1 MVEGNIKQRT
11 ISAMLWSTFGKFGT
25 LGISFTSNIVLARLL
40 IPEDFGCIGML
51 QIFIAI
57 SDILITGG
65 FGAALVQKKNPT
77 HIDYTSVF
85 YWNLLSSLLMWI
97 LIYFC
102 SPYVAEFYTMPLL
115 CDILRIQS
123 LSLII
128 NSFAIVQSNQLVKQ
142 LKFKELSIRNVFAS
156 LVGTIVAITMAFLG
170 YGVWSLVY
178 STLISSITSV
188 FLLWNMSKWR
198 PTLEFSIKSLKELFA
213 FGGLMALSSFVDTI
227 YTNIQGLIIG
237 KWHSAVDMGYYSQAK
252 RLEHVPTSSLSQIVS
267 QVSFPV
273 FSSFQDNKI
282 ALLNGVRKCV
292 KSVTFINFPLSI
304 LMIVVARPLILLLY
318 GERWESSIFYFQI
331 LCVGAMTYTI
341 NTMNNNV
348 MKALGKS
355 KVFFYVRLIE
365 RIIGISLIIIGAN
378 YGIEGL
384 LYAVAINSYVNYFII
399 SYTNERL
406 LNYGILHQLKDV
418 GTTLSIAI
426 ISGVITYCF
435 GEILNVSYIVELI
448 FQTIV
453 YVVFYIIMS
462 YYLKIEAFFL
472 YKNIII
478 EKINISFTNRTK
490 IN

>member
-1 MVEGNIKQRT
+1 MVEENIKQKT
-11 ISAMLWSTFGKFGT
+11 ISAMIWSTLGKLGT
-25 LGISFTSNIVLARLL
+25 LGISFVSNIVLARLL
-40 IPEDFGCIGML
+40 MPEDFGCIGML

-85 YWNLLSSLLMWI
+85 YWNLISSLLMWI
-97 LIYFC
+97 LIYLC
-102 SPYVAEFYTMPLL
+102 SPYIAAFYTMPLL

-128 NSFAIVQSNQLVKQ
+128 NSFTIVQSNQLVKE
-142 LKFKELSIRNVFAS
+142 LRFKELSLRNVFAS
-156 LVGTIVAITMAFLG
+156 LVGTIVAIIMASLG

-178 STLISSITSV
+178 STLISSIASV

-198 PTLEFSIKSLKELFA
+198 PTLEFSLKSLKELFA

-237 KWHSAVDMGYYSQAK
+237 KWYSAVDMGYYSQAK
-252 RLEHVPTSSLSQIVS
+252 RLEHLPTSSLSQIVS

-273 FSSFQDNKI
+273 FSSFQDNKL

-304 LMIVVARPLILLLY
+304 LMIVIARPLILLLY
-318 GERWESSIFYFQI
+318 GERWEPSIFYFQI
-331 LCVGAMTYTI
+331 LCVGAMMYTI
-341 NTMNNNV
+341 NTMNNSV

-355 KVFFYVRLIE
+355 RIFFYVRLIE

-399 SYTNERL
+399 SHVNKNL
-406 LNYGILHQLKDV
+406 LNYGMVHQFKDI
-418 GTTLSIAI
+418 GLTLSVAI
-426 ISGVITYCF
+426 IVGLFTHLIR
-435 GEILNVSYIVELI
+435 EIINVHYFIELI
-448 FQTIV
+448 SIIIV
-453 YVVFYIIMS
+453 YVTFYIGIS
-462 YYLKIEAFFL
+462 YILKVDAFFI
-472 YKNIII
+472 YKDVITERI
-478 EKINISFTNRTK
+478 KSKRPL
-490 IN
+490 